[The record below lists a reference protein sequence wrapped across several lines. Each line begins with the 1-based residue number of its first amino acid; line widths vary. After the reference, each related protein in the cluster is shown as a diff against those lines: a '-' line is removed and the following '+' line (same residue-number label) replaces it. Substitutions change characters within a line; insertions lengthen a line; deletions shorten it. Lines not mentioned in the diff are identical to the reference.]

1 MNKQYTGN
9 EMELTR
15 VYRYWQYFRLGF
27 SKYLTYPVTLI
38 NFMTLTYLYVI
49 ERFPFLAS
57 LHFILFVFITF
68 MLVMPLGTL
77 LGWFDMRKSRI
88 HSTEV
93 VVATESNPMNI
104 HIQRVT
110 FENTLILFKALK
122 IEPIPE
128 WTAIYE
134 YWKRLDKWKWQ
145 P

>member
-1 MNKQYTGN
+1 
-9 EMELTR
+9 MELTR

-77 LGWFDMRKSRI
+77 LG
-88 HSTEV
+88 
-93 VVATESNPMNI
+93 
-104 HIQRVT
+104 
-110 FENTLILFKALK
+110 
-122 IEPIPE
+122 
-128 WTAIYE
+128 
-134 YWKRLDKWKWQ
+134 
-145 P
+145 